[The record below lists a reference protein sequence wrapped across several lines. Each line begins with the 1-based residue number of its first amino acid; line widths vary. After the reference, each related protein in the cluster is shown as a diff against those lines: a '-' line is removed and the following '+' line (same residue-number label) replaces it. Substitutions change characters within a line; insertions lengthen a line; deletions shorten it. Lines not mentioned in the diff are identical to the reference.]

1 MQPGR
6 YVLSRDTISI
16 GGDYTLRDAQGATVM
31 TFNGKLRFAAVFTA
45 MDAQGRTL
53 FAGREHLL
61 NLDQRFEIEREGA
74 AYATMRREWVGAI
87 RLMGSQDYRYVVSCR
102 TGDHL
107 ATTGYVLTRWAI
119 QRRDATVAR
128 VESDSY
134 VHTVDLVDADDAA
147 FLMTIV
153 MAVARLN
160 KPPNVGDSA
169 D

>member
-16 GGDYTLRDAQGATVM
+16 GGDYTLKDAEGATVM
-31 TFNGKLRFAAVFTA
+31 TFNGKLRFSAVFTA
-45 MDAQGRTL
+45 IDAQGRPL
-53 FAGREHLL
+53 FTGREHLL

-74 AYATMRREWVGAI
+74 AYATVRREWVGAI
-87 RLMGSQDYRYVVSCR
+87 RLAGSQDYRYVVSCR

-107 ATTGYVLTRWAI
+107 ETTGHVLTRWAI
-119 QRRDATVAR
+119 RRGDATVAC
-128 VESDSY
+128 VESDDH
-134 VHTVDLVDADDAA
+134 VHTVDLADADDAA

-160 KPPNVGDSA
+160 KPPNVGSPA